1 MSKFYIIKED
11 ETLGPFIAEELV
23 EQNITP
29 DTTVCAEGKDVH
41 KRAGD
46 IEELKAIFE
55 GQTNN
60 PPPFNPSEQNHP
72 TSHDTHHE
80 TIAEPPRE
88 RYHKLSN
95 LKFGT
100 AVKSGLLMLFK
111 FKGRARRSEF
121 WWLILAFLIVFN
133 LIEIVMYFSKVSG
146 DVVLKYILFPLS
158 CVLIVSATVRRL
170 HDTGRSGFWIFL
182 GLIPIMLT
190 VFFNLFW
197 LVTLIVNM
205 CFIALLCDD
214 SEKGENSYGPSPKYV
229 DTSNPEQL
237 LRLQNDKETKTSSI
251 LFPIITFIAIS
262 LFQSYLL
269 ISSFFS
275 IFGSLFGGDNSTYD
289 PFGIELEDSVRYAND
304 STFYLDDVDT
314 TFLLDED
321 IDSLLIKDSLAD
333 TIATVKSDT
342 TSATRDQ
349 SCAIAGVCHNC
360 GNHVART
367 SRICPTCGKN
377 STSVNSDNID
387 HHPTSCFPL

>member
-1 MSKFYIIKED
+1 MNKYYIIKD
-11 ETLGPFIAEELV
+11 NETTGPFTIDELA

-29 DTTVCAEGKDVH
+29 DTTVCAEGKDVPE
-41 KRAGD
+41 RAGD
-46 IEELKAIFE
+46 VEELKAILE
-55 GQTNN
+55 GQTDN
-60 PPPFNPSEQNHP
+60 PPPFNPSEQDCP
-72 TSHDTHHE
+72 ASHEAPHE
-80 TIAEPPRE
+80 TIAQDPRE
-88 RYHKLSN
+88 RYKKLSII
-95 LKFGT
+95 KFGP
-100 AVKSGLLMLFK
+100 AIKSGLQKLLN

-170 HDTGRSGFWIFL
+170 HDTGRSGFWILL
-182 GLIPIMLT
+182 GFIPILLT

-197 LVTLIVNM
+197 LVTLIANM

-214 SEKGENSYGPSPKYV
+214 SEKSENRFGPSPKYV

-289 PFGIELEDSVRYAND
+289 PFDIELEDSVRYAND
-304 STFYLDDVDT
+304 STFIFDDVDT
-314 TFLLDED
+314 SFLQSVNG
-321 IDSLLIKDSLAD
+321 DSIIFNTDSLAD
-333 TIATVKSDT
+333 TITITADT
-342 TSATRDQ
+342 ISKKNRITICRY
-349 SCAIAGVCHNC
+349 C
-360 GNHVART
+360 GNYVAST
-367 SRICPTCGKN
+367 SRMCPTCGK
-377 STSVNSDNID
+377 TPGVDI
-387 HHPTSCFPL
+387 PTDCF